1 LPTLPPVAA
10 PLRFA
15 LGAGL
20 LLAIGLA
27 AVFAARGLGVARR
40 GGGWRAALA
49 GLIEDAALA
58 AAVGPAL
65 AVPLLAAAA
74 LAGLPLRGL
83 PTSLLLALLLA
94 ALAAAA
100 AAAFV
105 ARRRRAGAA
114 TAAAPLAAAAPAPS
128 GLLWA
133 GRLTLAA
140 ALGLA
145 VAKLFSVRLWS
156 WDHFAIWGYKA
167 RLFAAGGV
175 LDAELLAGLDPMRT
189 MTDYPL
195 GVPLAWV
202 AATLGA
208 LPAPAV
214 VATVHAAWLAALV
227 ALVHAAA
234 RRLAGSAPVALAAAA
249 FVAVSPLA
257 WDSTHLGLADLPL
270 ALFAVAAVAAVAGSP
285 APTTAAP
292 ALAVPAASAPGSWAL
307 AGLCVGFLPWTKT
320 EGAPLAVLLAAALAA
335 WRWRSGS
342 RGRRRDLAA
351 LALPAAVLGGT
362 ALAIQRLLLPRAK
375 SFFDGDLPARL
386 GARLAEPATVL
397 APIGADLAAAEWLG
411 AWLALLVVLFVA
423 ARRSPPALLLGGV
436 VALQLAFYVAVFFAT
451 FIDVADHVA
460 TALHRIA
467 AALLPLAALAAAALA
482 APADAQPLLSRRT
495 P

>member
-1 LPTLPPVAA
+1 MLPLPPVAT

-27 AVFAARGLGVARR
+27 AVAAARGLGVARR
-40 GGGWRAALA
+40 AGGWRALA
-49 GLIEDAALA
+49 GLIEDMALA

-65 AVPLLAAAA
+65 ALPPLAAAA

-83 PTSLLLALLLA
+83 PTALLLSLLAA

-100 AAAFV
+100 AAVFV
-105 ARRRRAGAA
+105 GARRRGRPA
-114 TAAAPLAAAAPAPS
+114 AAAPLPAAAPAPR

-145 VAKLFSVRLWS
+145 LVKVFSVRLWS

-167 RLFAAGGV
+167 RLFAAEGV
-175 LDAELLAGLDPMRT
+175 LDAGLLAGLDPTRT

-208 LPAPAV
+208 LPGPTV
-214 VATVHAAWLAALV
+214 VAAVHAAWLISLV

-285 APTTAAP
+285 EAAS
-292 ALAVPAASAPGSWAL
+292 AVPATSEPATSAPGAWAL

-320 EGAPLAVLLAAALAA
+320 EGAPLAVLLVAALAA
-335 WRWRSGS
+335 WRWRAGGP
-342 RGRRRDLAA
+342 GRRRDLAA
-351 LALPAAVLGGT
+351 LALPAAVVAGA
-362 ALAIQRLLLPRAK
+362 ALAIQRLLLPPAK
-375 SFFDGDLPARL
+375 SFFDGALLSRLAARL
-386 GARLAEPATVL
+386 GEPGPVL
-397 APIGADLAAAEWLG
+397 AAIGADLAAAEWLG
-411 AWLALLVVLFVA
+411 AWLALLVVLFAA
-423 ARRSPPALLLGGV
+423 ARRSTPALLLGLV

-451 FIDVADHVA
+451 FIDVADHVE

-467 AALLPLAALAAAALA
+467 AALLPLVALAAAALA
-482 APADAQPLLSRRT
+482 APTDARPLLTRRN